1 MNSSIQVHPVPTTST
16 MTPVR
21 RQTWEQAEGTPLPL
35 GATWIE
41 AEQAFNFAVHAEHA
55 ESVTLLLYAPADLV
69 NPLLAYRFDFLRNK
83 SGRIWH
89 CRIPLSEIGDA
100 RYYGYSVSGEAVS
113 YIHSFD
119 PQKVLLD
126 PYARCVFF
134 PPDFDRKLAMREG
147 SNAGKAPLGMLPTPH
162 PMFDWEGNHCPHHES
177 DAIIYELHVKG
188 FTKNPNSGVDPSR
201 AGTYAGLVEQNS
213 ISERTWGHSCRA
225 DADFSARS
233 SGR

>member
-1 MNSSIQVHPVPTTST
+1 M
-16 MTPVR
+16 R
-21 RQTWEQAEGTPLPL
+21 RPTWEQAEGSPLPL

-55 ESVTLLLYAPADLV
+55 ESVTLLLYTSADLV
-69 NPLLAYRFDFLRNK
+69 NPSLAYRFDFLRNK

-126 PYARCVFF
+126 PYAS
-134 PPDFDRKLAMREG
+134 MRI
-147 SNAGKAPLGMLPTPH
+147 L
-162 PMFDWEGNHCPHHES
+162 
-177 DAIIYELHVKG
+177 
-188 FTKNPNSGVDPSR
+188 
-201 AGTYAGLVEQNS
+201 
-213 ISERTWGHSCRA
+213 
-225 DADFSARS
+225 SARF
-233 SGR
+233 